1 MLLDEISINHYAA
14 SMAES
19 SDPVAQE
26 RYDRMILLGARTVF
40 WTIPLYFIISLLF
53 LHQPDYAY
61 WSLGIAWAFAS
72 LSIIMM
78 RRSYKH
84 LARALVLAALIE
96 AVSVLVLGGGP
107 NSSHVGAMFPAIA
120 GSAVLLNIRA
130 TIATAIWF
138 CIVFAVS
145 LALHHNGFYQV
156 EPEFDAVSVFAQI
169 FAVCAFVASVLF
181 TYQRAVEKLTHQ
193 QQELARREAEAR
205 IQHEE
210 RLQLERRLR
219 QSEKMEAFGNFAG
232 GVAHDFNNLLTGVM
246 GHAEIVQWTLRQD
259 PGNLQDMVSSIDH
272 LMETAQRG
280 ADITRQLL
288 SFSRTDGGKLGD
300 VDVTQI
306 ITEFEPTL
314 RRLLP
319 EDIELQAA
327 LDEDALYAR
336 LPLRAVE
343 QVVMNL
349 VTNARDSMVEGGTL
363 RIDCM
368 VANLVAGLETE
379 TGPLKSGEYVQLSV
393 SDTGA
398 GMSEEVLRRAFEP
411 FFSTRRSGV
420 GTGLGLSTV
429 HGIVTRAGGGIAVK
443 SAVGVGTTVT
453 VYLPRIDEPELTQPT
468 AKKSVAPVTG
478 AERILVCEDE
488 ASILSV
494 VRRTLEQHG
503 YAVFGF
509 NNPLAAIAAVED
521 GTVKPQLLLTDVV
534 MPGMNGRILSEQLA
548 ARIEGLRVLYMSGH
562 TDGILESRGVSREEF
577 MLLPKP
583 FTSKQLLSAV
593 RQCIELAQTE
603 VEKVSEHPGL

>member
-1 MLLDEISINHYAA
+1 
-14 SMAES
+14 
-19 SDPVAQE
+19 
-26 RYDRMILLGARTVF
+26 MILLGARTVF
-40 WTIPLYFIISLLF
+40 WTIPLYFIVSLLF

-61 WSLGIAWAFAS
+61 WSLGVGWGFAS
-72 LSIIMM
+72 LGVIMM
-78 RRSYKH
+78 RRGYKH

-107 NSSHVGAMFPAIA
+107 TSSHVGAIFPAIA
-120 GSAVLLNIRA
+120 GSAILLNIRA
-130 TIATAIWF
+130 TIATAVWF

-145 LALHHNGFYQV
+145 LVLHHNGFYSV

-169 FAVCAFVASVLF
+169 FAVCAFVASVLY
-181 TYQRAVEKLTHQ
+181 TYQRAVEKLTQQ

-205 IQHEE
+205 IQHEQ

-246 GHAEIVQWTLRQD
+246 GHAEIVQWTLQTD

-300 VDVTQI
+300 VDVTQTVI
-306 ITEFEPTL
+306 EFEPTL

-319 EDIELQAA
+319 EDIALQST
-327 LDEDALYAR
+327 LDATEIYAR

-343 QVVMNL
+343 QIVMNL
-349 VTNARDSMVEGGTL
+349 VTNARDSMTEGGKL
-363 RIDCM
+363 RIECD
-368 VANLVAGLETE
+368 VASLPGGLETE
-379 TGPLKSGEYVQLSV
+379 TGPLKRGEYVQLSV

-398 GMSEEVLRRAFEP
+398 GMSEDVLTRAFEP

-453 VYLPRIDEPELTQPT
+453 VYLPRIDDPELTKP
-468 AKKSVAPVTG
+468 SVKRSFAPATG
-478 AERILVCEDE
+478 TERILVCEDE
-488 ASILSV
+488 GSILSV

-503 YAVFGF
+503 YVVFVF

-521 GTVKPQLLLTDVV
+521 GTVSPQLLLTDVV

-548 ARIEGLRVLYMSGH
+548 ARIDGLRVLYMSGH

-583 FTSKQLLSAV
+583 FTSTQLLAAV
-593 RQCIELAQTE
+593 RQCIEFTHIE
-603 VEKVSEHPGL
+603 VERVSERPGL